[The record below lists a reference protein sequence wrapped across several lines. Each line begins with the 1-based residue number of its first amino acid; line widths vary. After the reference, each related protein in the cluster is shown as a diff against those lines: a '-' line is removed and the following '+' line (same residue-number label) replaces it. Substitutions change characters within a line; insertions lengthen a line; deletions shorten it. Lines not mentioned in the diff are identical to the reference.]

1 MSNPYSGAVASALRK
16 SELLLAVEGAGSLES
31 AAFNEA
37 ALLQL
42 WRAYRAFLGE
52 LAFQLQLGVEP
63 ETASELDQRTRAAGK
78 ACAEV
83 GELVELL
90 AEPDS
95 WLSQLHRGWLDIW
108 HFSAAERAVQVGQAQ
123 NLIPLNNLSTTAP
136 VVVDKVSLQRW
147 RAALKELV
155 QRHRAHTE
163 EW

>member
-16 SELLLAVEGAGSLES
+16 SELLVAGDGAGSLES
-31 AAFNEA
+31 AAFSEA
-37 ALLQL
+37 AVMQL

-52 LAFQLQLGVEP
+52 LAHQLQLGVEP
-63 ETASELDQRTRAAGK
+63 ETASELEQCTRAAGK

-95 WLSQLHRGWLDIW
+95 WLSQLHRAWLDLW
-108 HFSAAERAVQVGQAQ
+108 RFDGADRAVQAQQAS
-123 NLIPLNNLSTTAP
+123 NLIPLSNLSTTAP
-136 VVVDKVSLQRW
+136 VVLDETIVRRW

-155 QRHRAHTE
+155 RRHRAHTE

>member
-1 MSNPYSGAVASALRK
+1 MSNPYSGTVASALRK
-16 SELLLAVEGAGSLES
+16 SELLLAGEGAGSLES
-31 AAFNEA
+31 AAFREA

-42 WRAYRAFLGE
+42 WRGYRAFLGE

-63 ETASELDQRTRAAGK
+63 ETASELEQRTRAAGK

-83 GELVELL
+83 GELVGLL

-95 WLSQLHRGWLDIW
+95 WLSQLHLAWLDLW
-108 HFSAAERAVQVGQAQ
+108 RFAGAERTVKTAQAQ
-123 NLIPLNNLSTTAP
+123 NFIPLSNLSTTAP
-136 VVVDKVSLQRW
+136 VVLDEASLQHW